1 MVSETMNNNEE
12 QRDYNSKGDFSDNRG
27 YMGATAL
34 QIRLDSTPVIREIE
48 QYLKGYREEQYQDE
62 NGNFK
67 SRLAWKGQP
76 MLNDEGVQGVMA
88 TIIAIFNNQVVQGNW
103 LDYDMY
109 AEFLCRTRKE
119 LSFNLMAN
127 MYKYEL
133 DLKRFQSI
141 MSTIMRYI
149 EAYMTRPINN
159 KERES
164 YSQTMR
170 SSEIMQVQNR
180 PQTTTGVGGFFKKIF

>member
-1 MVSETMNNNEE
+1 MVSETINSQDNN
-12 QRDYNSKGDFSDNRG
+12 DYNSRGDFSDNRG
-27 YMGATAL
+27 YNGATAL
-34 QIRLDSTPVIREIE
+34 QIRLDSSKVISEIE
-48 QYLKGYREEQYQDE
+48 QYLKGYREEQFQDE
-62 NGNFK
+62 NGIFRT
-67 SRLAWKGQP
+67 RLAWKGKP

-88 TIIAIFNNQVVQGNW
+88 TIIAVFNNQVVQGNW

-119 LSFNLMAN
+119 LAFNLMAN
-127 MYKYEL
+127 MYKYDL
-133 DLKRFQSI
+133 DLKRYASI

-149 EAYMTRPINN
+149 EVYMTRPINN

-180 PQTTTGVGGFFKKIF
+180 PQQTTGVSGFFKKIF